1 MKTALLASLLFVP
14 TPILASTPMH
24 RISEQGGHAS
34 EHICYRHIYTEQYI
48 PGTSMDPGTVKT
60 FRDKVE
66 VSCNQQPVARSPETI
81 ETIPHEHVNPNVAPT
96 VYNHQPVYDDSVLA
110 HAGHVVQQ
118 PGYYRQP
125 VYQQPHPNQVVVN
138 NPPQQYPPQYNNPP
152 QQVQQAQV
160 QPRGRIDDN
169 NCAAG
174 TTLGALAGGAGA
186 ALLTSGGKDLLW
198 SIPLGMVGGSMV
210 GCQLNGG

>member
-14 TPILASTPMH
+14 TPLLASTPMH
-24 RISEQGGHAS
+24 RISEQGGFAS
-34 EHICYRHIYTEQYI
+34 EQICYRHLYREEYI
-48 PGTSMDPGTVKT
+48 PGTSMDPGSVKT

-81 ETIPHEHVNPNVAPT
+81 ETIPHQHVDPNVAPT
-96 VYNHQPVYDDSVLA
+96 VYNHQPVYDNSVLA

-125 VYQQPHPNQVVVN
+125 GYQQPHPNQVVVN
-138 NPPQQYPPQYNNPP
+138 NPPQQYPQG
-152 QQVQQAQV
+152 QV
-160 QPRGRIDDN
+160 QPTQQGDGN

>member
-1 MKTALLASLLFVP
+1 
-14 TPILASTPMH
+14 
-24 RISEQGGHAS
+24 
-34 EHICYRHIYTEQYI
+34 
-48 PGTSMDPGTVKT
+48 MDPGTVKT

>member
-1 MKTALLASLLFVP
+1 MKTALLASLLFIP
-14 TPILASTPMH
+14 SPILASTPMH
-24 RISEQGGHAS
+24 RIGEQGGFAS
-34 EHICYRHIYTEQYI
+34 EQICYRHLYREEYV
-48 PGTSMDPGTVKT
+48 PGTSMEPGRVKT

-66 VSCNQQPVARSPETI
+66 VSCVPGVATMPKQI
-81 ETIPHEHVNPNVAPT
+81 ETIPHNHVSSPVEPT
-96 VYNHQPVYDDSVLA
+96 VHNHQPNLIPGTMIA
-110 HAGHVVQQ
+110 HGGHVQQ
-118 PGYYRQP
+118 PGYYTAG
-125 VYQQPHPNQVVVN
+125 YQQ
-138 NPPQQYPPQYNNPP
+138 PQYNNPNVVVNNQPPQFNNQP
-152 QQVQQAQV
+152 QQVQPQYQS
-160 QPRGRIDDN
+160 RGRVDDN

>member
-14 TPILASTPMH
+14 TPVLANTPMH

-34 EHICYRHIYTEQYI
+34 EHICYRHIYKEQYI
-48 PGTSMDPGTVKT
+48 PGTSLEPGRVESY
-60 FRDKVE
+60 RDKVE

-125 VYQQPHPNQVVVN
+125 VYQQPHPNVVVN
-138 NPPQQYPPQYNNPP
+138 NPPPQFNNQP
-152 QQVQQAQV
+152 QQIQQAQV
-160 QPRGRIDDN
+160 QPTPQGDGN